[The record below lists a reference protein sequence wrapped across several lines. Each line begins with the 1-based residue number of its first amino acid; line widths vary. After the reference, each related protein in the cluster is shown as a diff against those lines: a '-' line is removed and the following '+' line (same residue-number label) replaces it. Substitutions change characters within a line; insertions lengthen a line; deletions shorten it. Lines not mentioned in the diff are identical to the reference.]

1 MQLNGS
7 VGGPSDAA
15 GVQAPLSNAAFFWL
29 LPRTSAVL
37 PKLLS
42 GREHHWRFMHPSM
55 FLSSAAHN
63 PCGVSLI
70 PRLLKSRTRPS
81 RRVILSIQK
90 ATTSPARSATVS
102 SARPGAFYP
111 SQRRPFLQ
119 TSTLLPPLHFTP
131 STIATF
137 STMSSATTFYDFE
150 PVDSTSFALPLP
162 SR

>member
-1 MQLNGS
+1 MNGS
-7 VGGPSDAA
+7 AASRSDAGRPSA
-15 GVQAPLSNAAFFWL
+15 TAAFFWL

-55 FLSSAAHN
+55 FLTSAAHN

-70 PRLLKSRTRPS
+70 PRLLKPRTRPS
-81 RRVILSIQK
+81 GGVILRIQK
-90 ATTSPARSATVS
+90 ATTFPVPCGATVS
-102 SARPGAFYP
+102 SACPGAFYP

-119 TSTLLPPLHFTP
+119 PSTRPPLHFTP
-131 STIATF
+131 STTATF

-150 PVDSTSFALPLP
+150 PVDSTSFPYSFP
-162 SR
+162 RDNKRPN